1 MSQRFSLMIRF
12 RPRSGGLP
20 QGKQP
25 GAVFLWDAPWPI
37 VRLLEGRRQKNG
49 KTLVSGGRLCL
60 SLEISLSGR
69 HQVQED
75 GHE

>member
-1 MSQRFSLMIRF
+1 
-12 RPRSGGLP
+12 
-20 QGKQP
+20 
-25 GAVFLWDAPWPI
+25 VFLWDAPWPI